1 MNLKRFLCIFFLL
14 IITFLSLTELFSQ
27 VVKQIEPPF
36 WWAEM
41 NNNNLQLMI
50 HSDEI
55 STYSVTS
62 DHPELIKD
70 IEKTQNPNYLFINFV
85 LPSDFKP
92 SKIKINFLK
101 NDVIE
106 ETINYE
112 FKSKNKDK
120 NRNKDFDNSD
130 VIYLLLP
137 DRFSNGNSTNDNTEG
152 MLEKTNRTNPDGRHG
167 GDIQGIINHLD
178 YIKDFGATT
187 LWVSPLLENNQQQYT
202 YHGYAISNYYK
213 IDPRHGTN
221 QNYVELV
228 NTAHQKDLKVIM
240 DVVLN
245 HCGSGH
251 WWMQDLPSADWVHQ
265 FPEFTRSNYRSELV
279 TDPYASDIDKN
290 LQQNGWF
297 DQNMPDLNQQ
307 NQFMANYLIQNTI
320 WWIEYSGIDGIRLD
334 TQPYANKEMI
344 ARWAESII
352 TEYPQFTII
361 GEAWLQEIAHTAYWQ
376 KNNSNIDGYSSNI
389 SIVTD
394 FPLHYAIEK
403 AFSED
408 QTWTDGVS
416 RLYYILSQD
425 FLYENPMNTIV
436 FLDNHDLTRIFS
448 SFQKD
453 ISKLKMAIAFQLTTR
468 GIPSIYY
475 GTELLME
482 GFSHEQHGKMRKDFP
497 GGWPNDSVNCFTAE
511 GRSESQNEVFE
522 YYKNILNW
530 RKTKEVIHSG
540 KLIHFIP
547 ENNIYVYFRYNE
559 SECVM
564 IVLNNNSTKQILN
577 TAHFNEM
584 LSKYSSGFDII
595 SNTPINDLTQLKLNA
610 KSAMIIELKK

>member
-1 MNLKRFLCIFFLL
+1 MNLKRCFSIFFIL
-14 IITFLSLTELFSQ
+14 IINLLSLTELFSQ

-41 NNNNLQLMI
+41 KNNNLQLMI
-50 HSDEI
+50 HGDEI

-70 IEKTQNPNYLFINFV
+70 IEKTQNPNYLFINVV

-92 SKIKINFLK
+92 SIIKINFLK

-112 FKSKNKDK
+112 FKSRNIDK
-120 NRNKDFDNSD
+120 NQNKGFDNSD

-137 DRFSNGNSTNDNTEG
+137 DRFSNGNSTNDNAGG
-152 MLEKTNRTNPDGRHG
+152 MLEKANRTNPDGRHG
-167 GDIQGIINHLD
+167 GDIQGIINHID

-251 WWMQDLPSADWVHQ
+251 WWMQDLPSDDWIHQ
-265 FPEFTRSNYRSELV
+265 FPEFTRSNYRSEVV
-279 TDPYASDIDKN
+279 TDPYASEIDKN

-307 NQFMANYLIQNTI
+307 NQFLANYLIQNTI

-334 TQPYANKEMI
+334 TQPYANKEMV

-361 GEAWLQEIAHTAYWQ
+361 GEVWLQEIAHTAYWQ
-376 KNNSNIDGYSSNI
+376 KNNRNTDGYSSNI
-389 SIVTD
+389 PIVTD

-408 QTWTDGVS
+408 QTWTDGIS

-497 GGWPNDSVNCFTAE
+497 GGWLNDSVNCFTTE

-522 YYKNILNW
+522 YYRNILNW

-547 ENNIYVYFRYNE
+547 GNNIYVYFRYNE

-564 IVLNNNSTKQILN
+564 TVLNNNSTKQILN

-595 SNTPINDLTQLKLNA
+595 SNTTINDLTQLKLNA
-610 KSAMIIELKK
+610 KSAMIIELK